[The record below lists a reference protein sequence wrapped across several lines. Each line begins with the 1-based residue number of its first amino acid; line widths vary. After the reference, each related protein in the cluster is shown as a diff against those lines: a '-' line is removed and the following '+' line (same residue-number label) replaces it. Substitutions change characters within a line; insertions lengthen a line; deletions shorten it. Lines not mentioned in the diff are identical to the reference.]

1 MQSDKL
7 KNVAELLE
15 YGGGRFLVVEDGEPA
30 FVVLDIDEF
39 KKINEAK
46 QTSESALL
54 KKINDDIEM
63 WREEEWD
70 DEGLD
75 EELIDTNAERINA
88 NHEYNNNDEN
98 EDDPSHSTGHGDI
111 VFEEVEDDEMG
122 RIDTDAEPAFAKSY
136 GEARE
141 AIIQSAMKKH
151 YEEPVGLEDIP
162 F

>member
-1 MQSDKL
+1 MKSDKL

-30 FVVLDIDEF
+30 FVVLDINEF

-46 QTSESALL
+46 QSSESALL

-63 WREEEWD
+63 WKEEEWD
-70 DEGLD
+70 DEFDDNEEGFLTDELINTDEKQMFTDHGLNDD
-75 EELIDTNAERINA
+75 EED
-88 NHEYNNNDEN
+88 
-98 EDDPSHSTGHGDI
+98 EDDDI
-111 VFEEVEDDEMG
+111 VLEEVDDDEDDYMSE
-122 RIDTDAEPAFAKSY
+122 EEKQ
-136 GEARE
+136 